1 MRYWERFVYGTGLL
15 TSAQKVRWMNSLG
28 ISNAATSARL
38 CAMSVSRE
46 PGSFSLNAFPV
57 KASCL
62 RIAKGFML
70 GVEGILDIDIT
81 YYAKEG

>member
-28 ISNAATSARL
+28 ISSAATSARL

-81 YYAKEG
+81 YDAKEG